1 MRRFAI
7 GAAIVVL
14 GFASSEP
21 GRAQQLV
28 PGSDP
33 EFPRLKCADSLV
45 SLNDRCIVAKRKL
58 NPKIRPVYV
67 SGQPIGFC

>member
-1 MRRFAI
+1 MKRFAI

-14 GFASSEP
+14 GFASSELA
-21 GRAQQLV
+21 RAQRPV

-33 EFPRLKCADSLV
+33 KFPRLKYADSLV
-45 SLNDRCIVAKRKL
+45 SLNDRCIVAKQKL
-58 NPKIRPVYV
+58 DPKIRPVYV